1 MKTLKKSLI
10 ALLIVAVALSLA
22 AVIAVAVSPSG
33 TGSLEALDALIAE
46 VQSASTAKEKTQ
58 KLSAVSSYLSEH
70 TFADD
75 EIDIAHERFEKVCEE
90 VSDFTVKEIETRL
103 DVIVQLTS
111 AREARIRLE
120 SVRDLLNGEGYID
133 TSNGAIARLSD
144 DVTTVDYCIDLTYIG
159 LDGVDLKERG
169 EVLLSFFKKIETA
182 PIPENSKY
190 YDLCVQK
197 RDAVVDKTIG
207 LLYEELGKFLVVAED
222 AEKTDDERMA
232 AVASFRELCETCY
245 FDTAREEYIA
255 LTDRCAIAEGR
266 VYLGKIART
275 EDVYEKGVLL
285 QESCKALA
293 AAGIL
298 NDGAE
303 DSDKTNF
310 FKTHEAEKTAIADAL
325 YAKTNELLVTAVAEG
340 TENRAEYLAEYDQYL
355 ANCYFAETDARLE
368 ALKANK
374 NAADALLLLYA
385 VIDAGRDTADGG
397 VAIIAQD
404 KALKILVVFLDEHTL
419 DTTKDLGQ
427 QFNDQYSGEDGAYEQ
442 VVDAFYKHL
451 ETLTT
456 AIGNAETDFEAARL
470 AKDTILSLGEDGY
483 FEPLTAPRHVKYL
496 ADLSAA
502 ERNFGSFAIDWAIH
516 EFEEAMKLE
525 DADAK
530 KTRIEEIAAAFESYQ
545 IEKYEDA
552 KTEEEIE
559 FNNKYDNYTKA
570 SFYAVLDVLAD
581 AAIAAHAAGVKD
593 LGEYF
598 TAINEHLATYSYD
611 KVNDAEWAAYENKTE
626 GVRKA
631 YGAYL
636 IGEVNNM
643 CDAADALTGADLLAA
658 YNRLNAYYR
667 SHDFYE
673 DQSYFDFLD
682 RLQTL
687 SERAAEALVE
697 VKAKLEAEVPLA
709 EYADTSE
716 NLNTFEGGKA
726 TGVNAS
732 TKNRV
737 FVDERNGGYN
747 SDKCMTIEYGESK
760 DTYYGWGVSAAA
772 SNHVV
777 IEFDITTFDEMP
789 PSLRFSTGANSAT
802 KGRVYPYFFFLS
814 TAGGKTDLYTKQG
827 GKLLKSDIIQK
838 GVWTHIAMTYDPMT
852 KMLQMYV
859 NYEKAGD
866 PYQESQTG
874 CTDWVLSEGFRLGS
888 SGNERGSVS
897 FDNLRSYKGTVPR
910 TVNRFQ
916 VMSSDDKFLLFGN
929 LLEQYHNDPTSV
941 SIADVD
947 YAYTQMGPLLSV
959 YWSASGESYITEDED
974 LRHMVDVY
982 LKTEKENIK
991 KQMNNIAFADL
1002 KKLYDSL
1009 VALGGDIDAIE
1020 SRENLITQIDDYV
1033 KNKADS
1039 LDTTTAEYKA
1049 LMESV
1054 EEARANLTIDMRVKE
1069 FRDAITRFK
1078 RAPSLAAMSRHYESC
1093 KAAYGDGFDEET
1105 LARFRDLPALIEEY
1119 KGFSADIDVKVKE
1132 ANAKSI
1138 VECMRHVASFDE
1150 SDYEEKYEE
1159 INKYILIVRSLVTP
1173 NEDGTLK
1180 YKTGYLG
1187 VAAAVRLYHSVNDF
1201 FYQKLQLEH
1210 IEKLSTVLNKY
1221 TTLDSYIEK
1230 MGVCI
1235 YIRNYVA
1242 TNDVDETNP
1251 EIRRI
1256 IESCAVYEVELGMKD
1271 GVADPTL
1278 PNYQLEKYEKLIEQN
1293 TKYFVDTVGR
1303 MAFLEGYAEL
1313 KATYDDIMKIYYYM
1327 NIDSDEVQAA
1337 IKEFAKYESILR
1349 EMEAHGD
1356 LFIKA
1361 MEEYAAAETATD
1373 KYKALSKAYAELAL
1387 GANEHYDGISDAM
1400 ALYRTAAEAYNA
1412 KADTVNEELSSAM
1425 SVMCTARADVD
1436 GVKYVIAAFKKRYE

>member
-22 AVIAVAVSPSG
+22 TVIAVAVSPSE
-33 TGSLEALDALIAE
+33 TGSLKALDALLAE

-75 EIDIAHERFEKVCEE
+75 EVDIAHDRFDKVCEE

-103 DVIVQLTS
+103 DEIVQLTS

-120 SVRDLLNGEGYID
+120 SVRNLLNGEGYID

-144 DVTTVDYCIDLTYIG
+144 DVTAVDYCIDLTYIG
-159 LDGVDLKERG
+159 LDKVDLKERG
-169 EVLLSFFKKIETA
+169 EVLLSFFKKTEKA
-182 PIPENSKY
+182 PIPATSKY

-207 LLYEELGKFLVVAED
+207 LLYEELRKFLVVAED

-232 AVASFRELCETCY
+232 AVASFRELCKTCY

-255 LTDRCAIAEGR
+255 LTDRCTIAEGR

-285 QESCKALA
+285 KESCKALA

-310 FKTHEAEKTAIADAL
+310 FKIHEEEKKAIADAL
-325 YAKTNELLVTAVAEG
+325 YAKANELLDTAVAEG

-355 ANCYFAETDARLE
+355 ANCYFAETDTRLE
-368 ALKANK
+368 TLKANK
-374 NAADALLLLYA
+374 DAADALLLLYA
-385 VIDAGRDTADGG
+385 VVDAGGDTADDGA
-397 VAIIAQD
+397 AIIAKD

-419 DTTKDLGQ
+419 DTTKDLGKK
-427 QFNDQYSGEDGAYEQ
+427 FNDRYSGENGVYEQ
-442 VVDAFYKHL
+442 VVDAFYAHL
-451 ETLTT
+451 EALTT

-470 AKDTILSLGEDGY
+470 AKDTILSLSEDGY

-496 ADLSAA
+496 TDLSVA
-502 ERNFGSFAIDWAIH
+502 ERNFGSFAIDWTIE
-516 EFEEAMKLE
+516 EFGKAMKLE

-530 KTRIEEIAAAFESYQ
+530 KARIEEIATAFESYQ
-545 IEKYEDA
+545 IKKYDDA
-552 KTEEEIE
+552 KTEAEIE
-559 FNNKYDNYTKA
+559 FNGKYDNYTKA
-570 SFYAVLDVLAD
+570 YFYAELDVLAD

-593 LGEYF
+593 LSEYF
-598 TAINEHLATYSYD
+598 NAINEHLATYSYD
-611 KVNDAEWAAYENKTE
+611 KVNDEWKAYEKKTE
-626 GVRKA
+626 DVRKA

-636 IGEVNNM
+636 IGEVNDM
-643 CDAADALTGADLLAA
+643 CDAADALTGADFLAA

-682 RLQTL
+682 RLQAL
-687 SERAAEALVE
+687 SEKAAAALIE
-697 VKAKLEAEVPLA
+697 VKAKLEAEVPLS

-747 SDKCMTIEYGESK
+747 SDKCMTIEYGENK
-760 DTYYGWGVSAAA
+760 DTYYGWGVAAA
-772 SNHVV
+772 SSNRVV

-814 TAGGKTDLYTKQG
+814 TAGGKTDLYVKQG

-838 GVWTHIAMTYDPMT
+838 GVWTHIAMTYDPTT

-866 PYQESQTG
+866 PYKESQTG
-874 CTDWVLSEGFRLGS
+874 CIDWVLSEGFRLGS
-888 SGNERGSVS
+888 NGNVSGSVS
-897 FDNLRSYKGTVPR
+897 FDNLRSYKGSVPR

-916 VMSSDDKFLLFGN
+916 IMSSDDKFLLFGD
-929 LLEQYHNDPTSV
+929 LLERYHDDASSV
-941 SIADVD
+941 AITDVS
-947 YAYTQMGPLLSV
+947 YAYTQMGPLLSS
-959 YWSASGESYITEDED
+959 YWSTSLETYITEDED

-982 LKTEKENIK
+982 LKTAKDEIN

-1009 VALGGDIDAIE
+1009 VALGGDINAIA

-1033 KNKADS
+1033 KSNKDS
-1039 LDTTTAEYKA
+1039 LDTTSAEYKA

-1054 EEARANLTIDMRVKE
+1054 EEARANLTIDTRVRE
-1069 FRDAITRFK
+1069 FYDAITRFK
-1078 RAPSLAAMSRHYESC
+1078 RAPSLAAMNRHYESC
-1093 KAAYGDGFDEET
+1093 KKAYGEGFDEET

-1150 SDYEEKYEE
+1150 SEYEEKYAE
-1159 INKYILIVRSLVTP
+1159 INKYILIVRGLVTP
-1173 NEDGTLK
+1173 NKDGTLK

-1187 VAAAVRLYHSVNDF
+1187 VAAAVRLYYTVNDF

-1210 IEKLSTVLNKY
+1210 IEKLSTELNKY
-1221 TTLDSYIEK
+1221 ATLDSYIEK

-1256 IESCAVYEVELGMKD
+1256 IESCAVYEVELGIKD
-1271 GVADPTL
+1271 GVVDPTL
-1278 PNYQLEKYEKLIEQN
+1278 PNYQLEKYKKLIEQN
-1293 TKYFVDTVGR
+1293 TEYFVDTVGR

-1337 IKEFAKYESILR
+1337 IKEFSKYESILR
-1349 EMEAHGD
+1349 EMEAHSN